1 MSNQVITSLITDPA
15 HWDYQRSKLREF
27 KNNMRQCIQK
37 AKQAEQVKSKPLQN
51 QSTFNEQ
58 DLRRQALR
66 MVARANQRVV
76 L

>member
-15 HWDYQRSKLREF
+15 HWDYQLSKLREF
-27 KNNMRQCIQK
+27 KSNMRLHIQK
-37 AKQAEQVKSKPLQN
+37 AKQAEQAKPQSLQN

-58 DLRRQALR
+58 NLRRQALR